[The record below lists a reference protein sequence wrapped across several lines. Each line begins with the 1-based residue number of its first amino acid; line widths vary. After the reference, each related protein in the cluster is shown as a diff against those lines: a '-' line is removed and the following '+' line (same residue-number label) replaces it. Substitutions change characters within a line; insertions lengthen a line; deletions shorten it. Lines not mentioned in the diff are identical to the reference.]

1 MEDIR
6 SVLSMYRRREDK
18 LAPDEAITP
27 EIPTQS
33 EFPDVFIDEVL
44 PLFKLNRQEITLLMF
59 LHRQV
64 WSRPNLYRD
73 HGIGPLNS
81 YQDLARVLH
90 LEQDELMQAL
100 RSLESMR
107 FIQTIRAGQYFVR
120 RFFTEEN
127 DAKFGQRY
135 EF

>member
-1 MEDIR
+1 MGDIR
-6 SVLSMYRRREDK
+6 SVLSMYKRRDDK
-18 LAPDEAITP
+18 LAPEKNAAA
-27 EIPTQS
+27 EVPTLS
-33 EFPDVFIDEVL
+33 EVPDVFIDEVL
-44 PLFKLNRQEITLLMF
+44 PHFKLNRHEIALLMY

-81 YQDLARVLH
+81 YQELARLLH
-90 LEQDELMQAL
+90 LNQDELMQAL
-100 RSLESMR
+100 RALEGMR

-120 RFFTEEN
+120 KYFTEEN